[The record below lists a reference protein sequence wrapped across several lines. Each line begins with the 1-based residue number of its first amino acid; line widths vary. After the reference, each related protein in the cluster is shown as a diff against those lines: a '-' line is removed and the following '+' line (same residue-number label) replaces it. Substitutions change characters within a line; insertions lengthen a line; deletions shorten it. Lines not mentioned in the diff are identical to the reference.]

1 MEPYVAQHVNRQLQL
16 FFLRAGIDV
25 CKSGLHS
32 LRPMDALEK
41 AIDMIGGPRAL
52 GKHLGKSRQA
62 VNKWRRLKRL
72 PRTDW
77 TGETNYAEQIEALT
91 DGAVTR
97 DELLASL
104 PRKEAA

>member
-1 MEPYVAQHVNRQLQL
+1 
-16 FFLRAGIDV
+16 
-25 CKSGLHS
+25 
-32 LRPMDALEK
+32 MDALEK
-41 AIDMIGGPRAL
+41 AIDILGGPRAL

-62 VNKWRRLKRL
+62 VNKWRQLKRL

-97 DELLASL
+97 DELLATL